1 MLPAGDQRDSIRMEA
16 LVSSGK
22 ISSSLSESLREA
34 DADDWIDL
42 VVEVGGVKVAEQPG
56 SDRAAKISARKAA
69 FAQSA
74 KPVAEEIRRL
84 GGEVLG
90 QAWINNTIRARV
102 AKKMIPELT
111 ETALVSRLDTPRT
124 IQADLK

>member
-1 MLPAGDQRDSIRMEA
+1 MEA